1 MPSAILSRWK
11 RFIDRYVKG
20 FHSIAVQLYLL
31 FFISILIPVL
41 IGGYL
46 SYQKSARMIE
56 EQVSHVATLTIKQV
70 RDNLDFVFK
79 RLDDTSM
86 RLFSSP
92 LIQEALEGSG
102 SSEPFE
108 QYKLNYD
115 AKQFL
120 YQIIMN
126 MPEIMDIYI
135 LDVNRENSVISSSI
149 QSLTDPWETEWYR
162 RIVEADGRTVWFGL
176 SNISYLKGV
185 DMGIPVFGVGRTVK
199 EVETGRIIG
208 VMFIEVR
215 GKVLTDTL
223 GEMRFGRTGY
233 TYLVDEGNRFAY
245 HGDTSLY
252 GQRSALQL
260 PGQTEV
266 LEVEGR
272 QQMVI
277 PAELGNG
284 WKVTGIVPL
293 EELVAGTVEIRDLT
307 VWIAL
312 GSGVVALIMGYY
324 VAQRIGRPLV
334 HLSQLMHRGET
345 GDLTVRSPIQGR
357 NEIGRLSRSFN
368 KMIAR
373 IQQLIER
380 IAEEESEKK
389 KAEIRALRYQINPHF
404 LYNTLN
410 TIRWMAKLQRTD
422 DVAAMISTL
431 VHILESS
438 LERTGPIV
446 TLGEELQLLEK
457 YMIIQQYRYNNG
469 VTLSVQCPQELSGLT
484 MPRMLLQPV
493 VENAIFHGIAPRDDK
508 GSVGITVYRQGED
521 AVIVIEDDGVGIP
534 AEKLPYLL
542 GGAGGSRT
550 GGMTRIGLSHV
561 HQTLQLYYGSDY
573 GVTVESREGTGT
585 RVQLTFPIRQKED
598 AYVQSSAG

>member
-1 MPSAILSRWK
+1 MPSALFSRWK
-11 RFIDRYVKG
+11 RFFDRYVKG

-92 LIQEALEGSG
+92 LIQEALETKA
-102 SSEPFE
+102 SEPFE
-108 QYKLNYD
+108 QFKLNYD
-115 AKQFL
+115 ARQFL
-120 YQIIMN
+120 YQLIMN

-135 LDVNRENSVISSSI
+135 LDVDRQNSVISSSI
-149 QSLTDPWETEWYR
+149 QSLTDPWQSEWYK

-215 GKVLTDTL
+215 GKVLTETL

-233 TYLVDEGNRFAY
+233 TFLVDDSNRFAY
-245 HGDTSLY
+245 HSDASLY

-260 PGQTEV
+260 PDQTEV

-277 PAELGNG
+277 PAVLGNG

-312 GSGVVALIMGYY
+312 GSGLVALIMGYY

-334 HLSQLMHRGET
+334 HLSQLMHRG
-345 GDLTVRSPIQGR
+345 D
-357 NEIGRLSRSFN
+357 
-368 KMIAR
+368 
-373 IQQLIER
+373 
-380 IAEEESEKK
+380 
-389 KAEIRALRYQINPHF
+389 
-404 LYNTLN
+404 
-410 TIRWMAKLQRTD
+410 W
-422 DVAAMISTL
+422 
-431 VHILESS
+431 
-438 LERTGPIV
+438 
-446 TLGEELQLLEK
+446 
-457 YMIIQQYRYNNG
+457 
-469 VTLSVQCPQELSGLT
+469 
-484 MPRMLLQPV
+484 
-493 VENAIFHGIAPRDDK
+493 
-508 GSVGITVYRQGED
+508 
-521 AVIVIEDDGVGIP
+521 
-534 AEKLPYLL
+534 
-542 GGAGGSRT
+542 
-550 GGMTRIGLSHV
+550 
-561 HQTLQLYYGSDY
+561 GSD
-573 GVTVESREGTGT
+573 
-585 RVQLTFPIRQKED
+585 
-598 AYVQSSAG
+598 SACPDSGAQRDRAA

>member
-1 MPSAILSRWK
+1 MPTPRYSEVKPLFR
-11 RFIDRYVKG
+11 RYVKG

-56 EQVSHVATLTIKQV
+56 EQVNHVATLTIKQV

-86 RLFSSP
+86 RLFSSRT
-92 LIQEALEGSG
+92 IQEALQAEA
-102 SSEPFE
+102 SEPFE
-108 QYKLNYD
+108 LYKKND
-115 AKQFL
+115 EAKQFL
-120 YQIIMN
+120 YQLIMN

-135 LDVNRENSVISSSI
+135 LDVNRQNSVISSSI
-149 QSLTDPWETEWYR
+149 QSLTDPWTSEWYR
-162 RIVEADGRTVWFGL
+162 RVVAADGMTVWFGL
-176 SNISYLKGV
+176 SNTSYLKGI
-185 DMGIPVFGVGRTVK
+185 DMGIPVFGLGRAIK
-199 EVETGRIIG
+199 EVDTGRIIG

-215 GKVLTDTL
+215 GKMLTDTL
-223 GEMRFGRTGY
+223 DELRFGRTGY
-233 TYLVDEGNRFAY
+233 TFLVDEGNRFVY
-245 HGDTSLY
+245 HGDASLY
-252 GQRSALQL
+252 GQPSDLRL
-260 PGQTEV
+260 PSQTEV
-266 LEVEGR
+266 LEVKGR
-272 QQMVI
+272 EQMVI
-277 PAELGNG
+277 PAVLGNG

-312 GSGVVALIMGYY
+312 GSGLTALIMGYY

-334 HLSQLMHRGET
+334 HLSQLMHRGEA
-345 GDLTVRSPIQGR
+345 GDLTVRSPIQGK

-422 DVAAMISTL
+422 DVESTISTL
-431 VHILESS
+431 VHILEAS

-446 TLGEELQLLEK
+446 TLGDELQLLEK
-457 YMIIQQYRYNNG
+457 YMVIQQYRYNNG
-469 VTLSVQCPQELSGLT
+469 ITLSVQCPPELSGLT

-493 VENAIFHGIAPRDDK
+493 VENAIFHGIAPRDDR
-508 GSVGITVYRQGED
+508 GAVGITVYRDGGD
-521 AVIVIEDDGVGIP
+521 AVVVIEDDGVGIP

-542 GGAGGSRT
+542 GGAVGSRT

-561 HQTLQLYYGSDY
+561 HQTLQLYYGKKY
-573 GVTVESREGTGT
+573 GVQVESREGCGT
-585 RVQLTFPIRQKED
+585 RVHLTFPIQKKED
-598 AYVQSSAG
+598 AYVQSAVG